1 MQSSIPINEIHKTL
15 DTENGFTAQWR
26 CQRLAY
32 PLNRGESQS
41 GRHTQTVSK
50 RKRTRTIHIS
60 NPLPGSREYT
70 SLRRARH
77 FVACGRA
84 VWVSGS
90 KIEFVLNLVV
100 TERQWI
106 QRELAMRR
114 QADPDLAQ
122 HLGHRIDW
130 RGTRPEADQRKRG
143 AWHILPGR
151 AVS

>member
-1 MQSSIPINEIHKTL
+1 MQSSIPIKKIHKTL

-26 CQRLAY
+26 RQRLAY

-50 RKRTRTIHIS
+50 RKRTRTIRIS
-60 NPLPGSREYT
+60 NPLPGSTEYT

-77 FVACGRA
+77 YVVGGRA
-84 VWVSGS
+84 IWVGS
-90 KIEFVLNLVV
+90 NAIEFVLCPAV
-100 TERQWI
+100 TERRWI
-106 QRELAMRR
+106 QRELTMRR
-114 QADPDLAQ
+114 QADSDLAQ

-130 RGTRPEADQRKRG
+130 RGSRPEADQRKRG